1 MKFDKTTLDSLGLI
15 ANADTLEALVSDE
28 SYDDDDDLV
37 RHGWNYAQLS
47 PEQWKKL
54 FTFVAPGQSV
64 CSWLLANIPAAG
76 TGASGR
82 FSLIS
87 NAEALNLVNS
97 WDAAGARVH
106 VEVMGEPVI
115 DEEDKK

>member
-1 MKFDKTTLDSLGLI
+1 MKFDKATLDSLGLI

-28 SYDDDDDLV
+28 SYDDDNELV
-37 RHGWNYAQLS
+37 RHGWNYIRLS
-47 PEQWKKL
+47 PKQWRAMFSL
-54 FTFVAPGQSV
+54 VAPGETIDD
-64 CSWLLANIPAAG
+64 WLLRNIPAAG

-87 NAEALNLVNS
+87 NAEALSLVNS
-97 WDAAGARVH
+97 WSADARVH

-115 DEEDKK
+115 DEEDKE